1 MYGDDMHAFPIQTTT
16 ENTKCKLKKHCI
28 CISKRELIKR
38 KKENYRDVC
47 VSEIENVCVS
57 EIENVCISE
66 IENYWKENIKL
77 LRYRCF
83 QYREQLKIKTDK
95 KNTKRTCISNIE
107 NNWKKKI
114 TT

>member
-1 MYGDDMHAFPIQTTT
+1 MYRDDMHAFPIQTTT

-95 KNTKRTCISNIE
+95 KKYQE
-107 NNWKKKI
+107 DMHF
-114 TT
+114 